1 LTLDTPLFSHRIKLV
16 KTSVV
21 VTDPEPYPVAYLR
34 IEQAELEEKLDWSK
48 PTVSELRQTLGLDD
62 EADSFDETSRGIY
75 DGLTDGFSG
84 SSSSATPRGPSDEL
98 SALSLRNDSDVQD
111 TRFASTGRWFSASVD
126 GQSLD
131 GETIGDELRR
141 CFEALKG
148 EYRVVKHDIANGT
161 RFLESQRSGTF
172 SARNSHHIAAL
183 VNGPI
188 HTRQRCLH
196 HIFRYFAPKSSDCCC
211 AFIIWR
217 EGPARGRRL

>member
-1 LTLDTPLFSHRIKLV
+1 MTLDTPLFSHRIKLV

-34 IEQAELEEKLDWSK
+34 IEQAELEEKPDWSK
-48 PTVSELRQTLGLDD
+48 PTVSGLRKMLGLED

-75 DGLTDGFSG
+75 DGLRVAFSG

-98 SALSLRNDSDVQD
+98 SVLSLRNDLDAQD
-111 TRFASTGRWFSASVD
+111 TRFSSNDRWFSASVD

-131 GETIGDELRR
+131 GETVGEELRR
-141 CFEALKG
+141 RFEAVKG
-148 EYRVVKHDIANGT
+148 EYRAVKHDVADGT
-161 RFLESQRSGTF
+161 RLLESQRSGSF

-183 VNGPI
+183 VDGPV

-196 HIFRYFAPKSSDCCC
+196 HIFRYLAPKSSDCCC
-211 AFIIWR
+211 AVTIWT